1 MLLNFGAPQLAPNIV
16 QAPTSS
22 LDTNAILGLSPSQYT
37 GLMKHAGT
45 GYYFQ
50 DGKFYTPSAR
60 PNNSGYATAYGSP
73 FYFNQPRYIGNP
85 NSPYIG
91 NGIGG
96 SSGSG
101 NGGGMTIDGQYF
113 KPIKFG
119 KNQEL
124 PAGFVEGDKGI
135 YDISQVYVNS
145 MRPKSTYAPVQNVAS
160 FLSTPT
166 AMATPQGSYGA
177 GRYLSGLL
185 NSPINFGINPSQI
198 NTNSYQPTMT
208 AQDLSNIVSMGKTNY
223 DLSKAQGN
231 VIQQDGK
238 LIFGDIVDMFRTV
251 QPNPNVADNGR
262 ITFGNPLEAA
272 GYVAQNT
279 FGLNND

>member
-22 LDTNAILGLSPSQYT
+22 LDTNAILGLSPSQYD

-50 DGKFYTPSAR
+50 DGKFYTPSSK
-60 PNNSGYATAYGSP
+60 PNNSSYLTAFGTP
-73 FYFNQPRYIGNP
+73 MRPNQPRYIG
-85 NSPYIG
+85 SPYSPYTA
-91 NGIGG
+91 NSTGG
-96 SSGSG
+96 G
-101 NGGGMTIDGQYF
+101 NGGGITIDGQYF

-145 MRPKSTYAPVQNVAS
+145 MRPKPTYAPVQNVAS

-166 AMATPQGSYGA
+166 AIATPQGSYGA

-185 NSPINFGINPSQI
+185 NSPITYGS
-198 NTNSYQPTMT
+198 
-208 AQDLSNIVSMGKTNY
+208 
-223 DLSKAQGN
+223 
-231 VIQQDGK
+231 
-238 LIFGDIVDMFRTV
+238 
-251 QPNPNVADNGR
+251 PNDQTGS
-262 ITFGNPLEAA
+262 
-272 GYVAQNT
+272 
-279 FGLNND
+279 DS